1 MLMRPILII
10 RFSHGKSL
18 VEITRF
24 FEKTEILMVV
34 VYINSCF
41 QQIDS
46 DHESNLDSNCEAVWM
61 KVLVMGNK
69 PLYVTTKWT
78 FYFQQFFFTGKNYLQ
93 SCHYKNLVEDFWGTS
108 ILTKCQ
114 GTREICS

>member
-18 VEITRF
+18 VQITRF

-61 KVLVMGNK
+61 KVHVMGNK
-69 PLYVTTKWT
+69 PLYVYRQMDLLLPTV
-78 FYFQQFFFTGKNYLQ
+78 FFFGQKKSPKLP
-93 SCHYKNLVEDFWGTS
+93 L
-108 ILTKCQ
+108 
-114 GTREICS
+114 